1 MIPVPS
7 RLFTLMEYSTLMR
20 PQLEMVGVTAGILR
34 GSASQRSSSA
44 PAVMARPASEAN
56 LDLRTR
62 VLPPAEKVC
71 VWQSTASGTTR
82 RLERLEK
89 DASSRTNSPEG
100 GKGQHVVANSI
111 SECISRSSVHLPGQY
126 PFLSALTLMET
137 SPAVHTPQQ
146 IVLSASA

>member
-1 MIPVPS
+1 
-7 RLFTLMEYSTLMR
+7 MEYSTLMR

-44 PAVMARPASEAN
+44 PAVMARPANEAN

-100 GKGQHVVANSI
+100 GRVNQHVVVNSI
-111 SECISRSSVHLPGQY
+111 PECISCSSVHLFTWAISFSVGADTHGDLAGRAHAATDRLVGLGVNGG
-126 PFLSALTLMET
+126 LS
-137 SPAVHTPQQ
+137 VN
-146 IVLSASA
+146 

>member
-1 MIPVPS
+1 
-7 RLFTLMEYSTLMR
+7 MEYSTLMR

-100 GKGQHVVANSI
+100 GRVNQHVVVNSI
-111 SECISRSSVHLPGQY
+111 PECISCSSVHLPGQY

>member
-1 MIPVPS
+1 
-7 RLFTLMEYSTLMR
+7 MEYSTLIR
-20 PQLEMVGVTAGILR
+20 PQFEMVGVTAGILR
-34 GSASQRSSSA
+34 GSASQRSSSE

-89 DASSRTNSPEG
+89 DASNRTNSPEG
-100 GKGQHVVANSI
+100 GNGQLLIVNGIPVLFRPFTWAI
-111 SECISRSSVHLPGQY
+111 SFSVRAYTHGDLTGRAHAATDRLVGLGVNGGLSVCIAIQL
-126 PFLSALTLMET
+126 
-137 SPAVHTPQQ
+137 
-146 IVLSASA
+146 

>member
-1 MIPVPS
+1 
-7 RLFTLMEYSTLMR
+7 MEYSTLMR

-100 GKGQHVVANSI
+100 GRAERVNMWLSI
-111 SECISRSSVHLPGQY
+111 ASPNVSQPWVHLPGQY